1 MKTLAELIK
10 EVENHNKRF
19 EEINNLMRATKGN
32 IKIEHAIE
40 AQNISLELLGILT
53 EYLSQDFKTILM
65 IN

>member
-10 EVENHNKRF
+10 EVYYHNKRF